1 VLACWPRR
9 RAFTHLQQ
17 LEHKYADSTECEIAF
32 LNVKRL
38 KTMSM
43 LRSLVWTRMKTAL
56 RPLFTAAVLSLF
68 HAGAAQAQTSTSNF
82 NVTASVQNACTISAA
97 DLLFGVYSSISGA
110 DKDGTST
117 LQVRCTLSASYSV
130 ALNAGTT
137 VGGTI
142 PARLLTSGSTT
153 LGYNL
158 YTTNGRTTVWGDG
171 TGGSAAVA
179 GTGTGLTQNLTV
191 YGRIA
196 GSQNLAAGSFSD
208 VVTATITF

>member
-1 VLACWPRR
+1 MSIQTILTGGRLAPAW
-9 RAFTHLQQ
+9 
-17 LEHKYADSTECEIAF
+17 
-32 LNVKRL
+32 
-38 KTMSM
+38 
-43 LRSLVWTRMKTAL
+43 L
-56 RPLFTAAVLSLF
+56 RPLFAAMSLCLLS
-68 HAGAAQAQTSTSNF
+68 AGAAHAQTSTSNF